1 MDLSQHCQQ
10 RNISETLRLFLRV
23 GETWIVIPFPE
34 HQGPTTNVS
43 STCAILGNPRMV
55 PLGAAKE
62 IPTVLY
68 CRSRRGATEVTE
80 DVLNILIEDPS
91 GDK

>member
-1 MDLSQHCQQ
+1 M
-10 RNISETLRLFLRV
+10 
-23 GETWIVIPFPE
+23 IPFPE

-43 STCAILGNPRMV
+43 STCAILGNPQRV

-68 CRSRRGATEVTE
+68 CRSRRVATEVTE